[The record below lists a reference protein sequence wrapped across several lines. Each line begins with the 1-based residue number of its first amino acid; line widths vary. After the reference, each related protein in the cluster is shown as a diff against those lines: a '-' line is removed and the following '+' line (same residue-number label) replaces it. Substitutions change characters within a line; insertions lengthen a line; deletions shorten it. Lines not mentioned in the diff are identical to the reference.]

1 MTSKLTGF
9 SPRSAR
15 RVAGVWTVFVL
26 ASAGWALGGQLGAV
40 MAVVVGVALVFVQW
54 WGQPAWSWAVLGL
67 RGRRPVKWNDPI
79 TLANN
84 RSGGGVRVQDGVAVV
99 AVQLLGRAHRATT
112 VTGSVTVESDNVI
125 DVVELAP
132 LLRHPL
138 DLELDSISVVTFG
151 SRTGTVGDYPR
162 VYDAEIGTPPYAGR
176 RETWLI
182 MRLPVIGNTQA
193 LRWRTSVGAAA
204 ISVAQRV
211 ASSLRCQG
219 LRAKLATATDL
230 AELDRRL
237 GSDAVAGSAQRW
249 KAIRGE
255 AGWMTTY
262 AYPAEAISSRV
273 LSQAWTLRADEVIQ
287 NVTVPRPV

>member
-99 AVQLLGRAHRATT
+99 GGATSRPSAPGDYGHR
-112 VTGSVTVESDNVI
+112 
-125 DVVELAP
+125 
-132 LLRHPL
+132 
-138 DLELDSISVVTFG
+138 
-151 SRTGTVGDYPR
+151 VGD
-162 VYDAEIGTPPYAGR
+162 R
-176 RETWLI
+176 RK
-182 MRLPVIGNTQA
+182 R
-193 LRWRTSVGAAA
+193 
-204 ISVAQRV
+204 QR
-211 ASSLRCQG
+211 
-219 LRAKLATATDL
+219 D
-230 AELDRRL
+230 
-237 GSDAVAGSAQRW
+237 
-249 KAIRGE
+249 
-255 AGWMTTY
+255 
-262 AYPAEAISSRV
+262 
-273 LSQAWTLRADEVIQ
+273 
-287 NVTVPRPV
+287 

>member
-162 VYDAEIGTPPYAGR
+162 VYDAEIGTAVCRAARNVADHAASGDRQHPSFTLAYQRWGR
-176 RETWLI
+176 CHFGRPT
-182 MRLPVIGNTQA
+182 
-193 LRWRTSVGAAA
+193 
-204 ISVAQRV
+204 
-211 ASSLRCQG
+211 RCQLPALSG
-219 LRAKLATATDL
+219 LARQTGH
-230 AELDRRL
+230 RNRL
-237 GSDAVAGSAQRW
+237 G
-249 KAIRGE
+249 
-255 AGWMTTY
+255 
-262 AYPAEAISSRV
+262 
-273 LSQAWTLRADEVIQ
+273 
-287 NVTVPRPV
+287 

>member
-132 LLRHPL
+132 LLRHRWTWN
-138 DLELDSISVVTFG
+138 SIQS
-151 SRTGTVGDYPR
+151 
-162 VYDAEIGTPPYAGR
+162 
-176 RETWLI
+176 
-182 MRLPVIGNTQA
+182 
-193 LRWRTSVGAAA
+193 
-204 ISVAQRV
+204 
-211 ASSLRCQG
+211 ASSPSAREPAPSAITRGCMTRRSVRRRMPG
-219 LRAKLATATDL
+219 GAK
-230 AELDRRL
+230 
-237 GSDAVAGSAQRW
+237 
-249 KAIRGE
+249 RG
-255 AGWMTTY
+255 
-262 AYPAEAISSRV
+262 
-273 LSQAWTLRADEVIQ
+273 
-287 NVTVPRPV
+287 

>member
-99 AVQLLGRAHRATT
+99 AVQLLGRANRATT

-151 SRTGTVGDYPR
+151 SRTGTVGD
-162 VYDAEIGTPPYAGR
+162 
-176 RETWLI
+176 
-182 MRLPVIGNTQA
+182 
-193 LRWRTSVGAAA
+193 
-204 ISVAQRV
+204 
-211 ASSLRCQG
+211 
-219 LRAKLATATDL
+219 
-230 AELDRRL
+230 
-237 GSDAVAGSAQRW
+237 
-249 KAIRGE
+249 
-255 AGWMTTY
+255 
-262 AYPAEAISSRV
+262 
-273 LSQAWTLRADEVIQ
+273 
-287 NVTVPRPV
+287 